1 MEVNSTEAILAASVR
16 TPNQTQPPPQ
26 ANPATEPQHGDS
38 GPPPVN
44 AATETQPDLSQPS
57 DSGPPPVDAAA
68 SPRGAILSA
77 TA

>member
-26 ANPATEPQHGDS
+26 ANPATEPQ
-38 GPPPVN
+38 
-44 AATETQPDLSQPS
+44 PS